1 MENVNYMEDNQ
12 PEVKKNMSRMKQLK
26 AILAKEYI
34 LWMSNISDFK
44 FAIILALAL
53 AIISSRNSN
62 KTFSYISP
70 LILNLFVAINVI
82 LNNCSDRNEGFRSM
96 FRLMGLSN
104 ISYIVG
110 TLIFQ
115 ILQSVGI
122 TTFYMVI

>member
-1 MENVNYMEDNQ
+1 MENVHYMDDNQ

-53 AIISSRNSN
+53 AIVSSRNSN
-62 KTFSYISP
+62 DTFSYISP

-110 TLIFQ
+110 TLIF
-115 ILQSVGI
+115 
-122 TTFYMVI
+122 